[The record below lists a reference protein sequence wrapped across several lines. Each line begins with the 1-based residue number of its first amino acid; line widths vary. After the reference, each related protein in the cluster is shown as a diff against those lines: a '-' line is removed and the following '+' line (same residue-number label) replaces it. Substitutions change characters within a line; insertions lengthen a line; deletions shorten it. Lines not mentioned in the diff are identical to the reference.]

1 MNTTTMTMQ
10 QVHNRVNRKVQM
22 SNPSTTKATL
32 KHFWPSN
39 HKDAPLTKE
48 ELSMNETNSTPR
60 LIQNR
65 FDNFS
70 SQLSD

>member
-1 MNTTTMTMQ
+1 
-10 QVHNRVNRKVQM
+10 M

-32 KHFWPSN
+32 KRFWPSN